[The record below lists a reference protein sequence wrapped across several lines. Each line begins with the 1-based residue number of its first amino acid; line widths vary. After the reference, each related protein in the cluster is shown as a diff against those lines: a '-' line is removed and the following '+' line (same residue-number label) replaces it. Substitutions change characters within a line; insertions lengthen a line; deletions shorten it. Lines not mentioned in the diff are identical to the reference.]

1 MTVLKKD
8 KVVLSIKISLLG
20 KIFCLWL
27 SRIGCHRELVPK
39 GDSPAV
45 GGSA

>member
-8 KVVLSIKISLLG
+8 KFVLSIKISLIV
-20 KIFCLWL
+20 KMFCLWL
-27 SRIGCHRELVPK
+27 SRVGCHKELVLK